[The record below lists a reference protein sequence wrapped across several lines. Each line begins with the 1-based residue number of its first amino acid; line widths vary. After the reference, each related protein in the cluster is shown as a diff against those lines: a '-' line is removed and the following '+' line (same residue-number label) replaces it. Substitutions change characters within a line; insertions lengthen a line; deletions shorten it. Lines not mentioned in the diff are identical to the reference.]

1 MSNHIYY
8 LDATN
13 ELGSFAILSQLS
25 IQLNNLSGQE
35 GAAGVGAAGG
45 SQLQRIQTQEK
56 NHFLYS
62 EKKFSSPITYSLPP
76 LPTSP
81 SAAPGSHYEPLY
93 LDIRD
98 SGDHWLRICLL
109 PSDQIIIPSN
119 LYHKFSYANFRSHEI
134 SYSYQDQG
142 HGQGQEQGQLQ
153 KYCLFRYSEEI
164 DTLKSIAMH
173 RYRELICELCS
184 HFYDSGWVTGTGG
197 SISIR
202 YGNRIFMTPSGVQKE
217 RILPDELYMLD
228 IEGNMLSVPPQKTP
242 GKYPKLS
249 DCSPLFL
256 HSYRLRNA
264 GKRILYSSHTLP

>member
-13 ELGSFAILSQLS
+13 ELGSCAILKELK
-25 IQLNNLSGQE
+25 ILLTNLSLGETASAQ
-35 GAAGVGAAGG
+35 
-45 SQLQRIQTQEK
+45 SYQTLQTQQK
-56 NHFLYS
+56 NHFIYL
-62 EKKFSSPITYSLPP
+62 EKKFPSPIKYYLPP
-76 LPTSP
+76 SDTS
-81 SAAPGSHYEPLY
+81 PGSHYEPLY
-93 LDIRD
+93 LDVRD
-98 SGDHWLRICLL
+98 SGDNWLRICLL
-109 PSDQIIIPSN
+109 PHDQIEIPSG
-119 LYHKFSYANFRSHEI
+119 LYHKFSYANFSSHQI
-134 SYSYQDQG
+134 SYSYQHQ
-142 HGQGQEQGQLQ
+142 QLQ
-153 KYCLFRYSEEI
+153 DSAIFRYSEEI
-164 DTLKSIAMH
+164 DTLKPIPMH

-264 GKRILYSSHTLP
+264 GMRIFFLFILFSFFVLISLMSSRRCCATQS